1 MTERER
7 LVKFLKAMREE
18 LLRVREWSAHDVG
31 LCTTAKKVYKERF
44 VRYLAPD
51 SDLRNSDLEPEHIIQ
66 YLHIRYKIED
76 STEGFW
82 WPIAVTSKDSNEP
95 WAGEGR
101 QSRLAFLDQ
110 AIADLEAEI
119 KEDL

>member
-1 MTERER
+1 MTGRER
-7 LVKFLKAMREE
+7 LVEFLKAMREE
-18 LLRVREWSAHDVG
+18 LLRIREWSEHDVG
-31 LCTTAKKVYKERF
+31 LCATAKKVYKERF

-66 YLHIRYKIED
+66 YLHTRYEIRGHPCD
-76 STEGFW
+76 FW
-82 WPIAVTSKDSNEP
+82 WPIAGNSRDINTS
-95 WAGEGR
+95 WAEEGR